1 MDNDGIK
8 DKWDR
13 DNDNDGIPNKYDRNT
28 DFE

>member
-13 DNDNDGIPNKYDRNT
+13 DNDNDGISDKWDKNT